1 MKPLPPISIASVLT
15 RVLRRRAGE
24 AGRDAVEEDRDRA
37 VRPRVDAAALG
48 AALFVAGVLVAA
60 VLVAAVLVAAVL
72 VADVLVA
79 VVFAAVRF
87 AAAVLPVFVAVA
99 AAISC
104 TLPSQVADFAVV
116 ARRCWDHSSL
126 FAARMHA
133 SRASD
138 REVVAVGV
146 PRRRIKPG

>member
-1 MKPLPPISIASVLT
+1 VLT

-24 AGRDAVEEDRDRA
+24 AGRDAVEEDRDRV

-48 AALFVAGVLVAA
+48 AALFVAA
-60 VLVAAVLVAAVL
+60 VLVAAVLVAAAVLLAAVL
-72 VADVLVA
+72 VAGVLVA

-146 PRRRIKPG
+146 PRPPIKPG

>member
-1 MKPLPPISIASVLT
+1 V
-15 RVLRRRAGE
+15 GE
-24 AGRDAVEEDRDRA
+24 AGRDAVEEDRDRV
-37 VRPRVDAAALG
+37 VRPRVDAAV
-48 AALFVAGVLVAA
+48 LFAAA
-60 VLVAAVLVAAVL
+60 VLVAG
-72 VADVLVA
+72 VLVA

-104 TLPSQVADFAVV
+104 TLPSQVADFTVV

-146 PRRRIKPG
+146 PRPRVKPR